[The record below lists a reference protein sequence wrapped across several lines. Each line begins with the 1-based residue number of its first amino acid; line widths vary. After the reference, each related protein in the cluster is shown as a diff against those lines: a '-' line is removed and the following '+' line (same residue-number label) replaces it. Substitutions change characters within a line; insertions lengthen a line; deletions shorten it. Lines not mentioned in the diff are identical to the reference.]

1 MIESTAKHQL
11 TCPMCGNRFDPS
23 EHVTC
28 ESCPFNGG
36 CMLSCCPACGYESPD
51 PGRSRLV
58 GLGSRIRAFARSG
71 RRRGALDAPAVDDHT
86 VALSEVPPGSTV
98 TVERLDGLSE
108 SRREQLQAYGL
119 SPGRKVDVVQ
129 QSPVTVI
136 RVEHIDLAFEHSI
149 ARGIRSVI
157 ATTADTR

>member
-1 MIESTAKHQL
+1 MVESSAKHEL
-11 TCPMCGNRFDPS
+11 SCPMCGHRFDPS
-23 EHVTC
+23 EQVSC
-28 ESCPFNGG
+28 DGCPFNSN
-36 CMLSCCPACGYESPD
+36 CMLTCCPACGYESPD
-51 PGRSRLV
+51 PERSTLV
-58 GLGSRIRAFARSG
+58 GLGSRIRSFVRSG
-71 RRRGALDAPAVDDHT
+71 SRRRGAAEPEIDDHT
-86 VALSEVPPGSTV
+86 VALSDVPPGSTV
-98 TVERLDGLSE
+98 TVERLDDLSD

-157 ATTADTR
+157 ATAGTP